1 MADGTV
7 SDIKK
12 IKLGKIIKLNI
23 NNFLFKQGENKDKMK
38 DDEIVVI
45 FCNSAIADELSAEID
60 RTSLVIS
67 DLLSNSEVIMVSK
80 NDFLTW
86 LYKDN

>member
-1 MADGTV
+1 
-7 SDIKK
+7 
-12 IKLGKIIKLNI
+12 
-23 NNFLFKQGENKDKMK
+23 MK

-45 FCNSAIADELSAEID
+45 FCNSAVADELSVEID
-60 RTSLVIS
+60 RTSFVIS

-86 LYKDN
+86 LYEDN

>member
-1 MADGTV
+1 
-7 SDIKK
+7 
-12 IKLGKIIKLNI
+12 
-23 NNFLFKQGENKDKMK
+23 MK

-45 FCNSAIADELSAEID
+45 FCNSAVADELSAEMD

-86 LYKDN
+86 LYEDN